1 MTLAEVVVVLF
12 LLSVTLLVTTPHSLR
27 WLSAEEARSAVYHT
41 QTLMQLARAEA
52 VARNRPCR
60 FEVDE
65 ASARL
70 RVLDLNDPGNP
81 ADDIPLASVDL
92 SAELTFTSPDS
103 DPAITLASLGGTR
116 YGADFEPDGVVSS
129 GTGAIVLE
137 GKESWVRLSVFAAGG
152 TRLERWAD
160 GAWRSGP

>member
-12 LLSVTLLVTTPHSLR
+12 LLSVTLLVTTPHSLH
-27 WLSAEEARSAVYHT
+27 WLRSEEAKSAVYQT

-65 ASARL
+65 GAKRL

-81 ADDIPLASVDL
+81 ADDLALAAVDLASDL
-92 SAELTFTSPDS
+92 AFATPDG
-103 DPAITLASLGGTR
+103 DPPITLASLGGTR

-137 GKESWVRLSVFAAGG
+137 GKDSWNRLSVFAAGG
-152 TRLERWAD
+152 TRLERWTD
-160 GAWRSGP
+160 GAWRAGP